1 MSRHNVVAPFPAAPL
16 STDTRRSTVGPGT
29 LEDFVVT
36 VYSVVME
43 YIAPAL
49 ASIKLL
55 HNRSTCSSGGVLS
68 CLQWPQYLRQWWST
82 SRQLLL

>member
-1 MSRHNVVAPFPAAPL
+1 M
-16 STDTRRSTVGPGT
+16 
-29 LEDFVVT
+29 VT

-49 ASIKLL
+49 ASFKLL
-55 HNRSTCSSGGVLS
+55 YNRSTCFSGGVLS
-68 CLQWPQYLRQWWST
+68 CLQWPQYLRQWWSP